1 MEAGVRPGLW
11 RSLPVAV
18 TLGLAGKL
26 QEPFSFFLSLDHLC
40 FVFQQPLP
48 PFKDPDAFATSSGS
62 GRALKYITQSD
73 PRPGNATCR
82 GEAKILKKIKNI
94 D

>member
-18 TLGLAGKL
+18 TLGLVGKL

-48 PFKDPDAFATSSGS
+48 PFKDPDTFAAYSGS
-62 GRALKYITQSD
+62 GRGLNISLSLI

>member
-40 FVFQQPLP
+40 FVFQQLLP
-48 PFKDPDAFATSSGS
+48 PFKDPEAFATSSGS
-62 GRALKYITQSD
+62 GRGLNISLSLIPGPGTPHAVGRPKYL
-73 PRPGNATCR
+73 R
-82 GEAKILKKIKNI
+82 K
-94 D
+94 